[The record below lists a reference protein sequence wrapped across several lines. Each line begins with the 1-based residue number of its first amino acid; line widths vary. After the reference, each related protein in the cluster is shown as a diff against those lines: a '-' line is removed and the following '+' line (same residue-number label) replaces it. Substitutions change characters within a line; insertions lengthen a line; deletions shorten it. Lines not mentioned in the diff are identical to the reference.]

1 MRMSEEMSFG
11 QRQAYEL
18 PAIPVKSK
26 LSRKVWK
33 RPAAAGIARWRKYKS
48 AGPDKLCG
56 SSRRRAKSPRRA
68 PNGQLSTRQAAA
80 GS

>member
-1 MRMSEEMSFG
+1 M
-11 QRQAYEL
+11 QRCLSGGAKLTEL

-33 RPAAAGIARWRKYKS
+33 RQRRRQRPMAETRIGGSGY
-48 AGPDKLCG
+48 LYG
-56 SSRRRAKSPRRA
+56 SSRRRAKSPRRS
-68 PNGQLSTRQAAA
+68 PNGQLSARQAAA